1 MLPVLDGE
9 SARNWARDN
18 GVITQ
23 EILIIS
29 LAITAAA
36 EAKNLS
42 TTVNYATTV
51 SLNINGP
58 TYMVTTGSPMTNN
71 DATGLTYYN
80 VWTESTVDAKLLE
93 QMDTVI
99 KYFEGY
105 AYDITRTSSNGSS
118 ITWNISW

>member
-1 MLPVLDGE
+1 MLPTLDGL

-18 GVITQ
+18 DVIIQ

-29 LAITAAA
+29 LAITQSATIF
-36 EAKNLS
+36 ELS
-42 TTVNYATTV
+42 TTVQFDSTV
-51 SLNINGP
+51 DVNGSI
-58 TYMVTTGSPMTNN
+58 VTGSIMTNN
-71 DATGLTYYN
+71 DVTGQQYYSVFAEATT
-80 VWTESTVDAKLLE
+80 SAKLTE

-105 AYDITRTSSNGSS
+105 DYAITRTSSNGES